1 MELKAI
7 IVDDEFI
14 ARKTLQ
20 AMLAEHCKDVKVVAS
35 VASVNEAEES
45 IKEHKPAIVFL
56 DIEMPEHNGFELLN
70 RFNNFDF
77 EVIFTTAHEEYA
89 VDAFRASCI
98 DYILKPIHS
107 DHLREAIE
115 KYKEREMAKDFK
127 VRQQLLL
134 DNLKTTN
141 LQVEKMGIVTKDG
154 IHILTISDIIYV
166 KSCSTYSE
174 VYTTTDPM
182 ITVSKRLKDLNVLI
196 NNNNFFRAHR
206 SYVINLNHCKQ
217 YVRANEQIKMCND
230 DWIPL
235 SSGSKPFFMNIFKEE

>member
-20 AMLAEHCKDVKVVAS
+20 AMLAEHCKDVNVVES
-35 VASVNEAEES
+35 VSSVNEAEKS
-45 IKEHKPAIVFL
+45 IKEHHPDIVFL

-70 RFNNFDF
+70 RFDDFEF

-98 DYILKPIHS
+98 DYLLKPIHS
-107 DHLREAIE
+107 EHLLEAIE

-127 VRQQLLL
+127 VRQKLLL
-134 DNLKTTN
+134 ENLSSPN
-141 LQVEKMGIVTKDG
+141 LQAEKMGIVTKDG
-154 IHILTISDIIYV
+154 IHILTIADIIYV

-174 VYTTTDPM
+174 VHTTTDPM
-182 ITVSKRLKDLNVLI
+182 ITVSKRLSDLNALT
-196 NNNNFFRAHR
+196 NNTIFFRAHR
-206 SYVINLNHCKQ
+206 SYIINLKHCKQ
-217 YVRANEQIKMCND
+217 YVRTDEQIKMCND

-235 SSGSKPFFMNIFKEE
+235 STGSKPFFMNIFKED